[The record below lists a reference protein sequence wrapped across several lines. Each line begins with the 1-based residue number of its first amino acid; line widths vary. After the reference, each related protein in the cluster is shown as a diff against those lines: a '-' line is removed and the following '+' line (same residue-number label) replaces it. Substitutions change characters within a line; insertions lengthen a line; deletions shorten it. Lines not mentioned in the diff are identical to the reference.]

1 MRHRVFRRILAIFL
15 VFLSLLPAIPAGAQ
29 QSEAD
34 VFVAQAIL
42 AYEAKRYE
50 EALGYLNEAVAQD
63 PKHEEAYY
71 YIGLVNI
78 ALQRLQPAVEALER
92 ARELAPNDF
101 SVRYLLGVAYFAQER
116 YDKAEPILTKC
127 FEERPKTDGLGYYIG
142 FMRYRKKDY
151 SGALDAFKVETSQNP
166 AIQQL
171 THFYSGLALAVMG
184 LPERATAELDA
195 ATRGQVGSA
204 IAGPAERLRDSIA
217 AGGGQGSRFHAEV
230 RVGGTYDTNV
240 KVLPNPSND
249 PLANA
254 IRFLDT
260 KSTGEL
266 YSVTLSYDWLR
277 YGNWESTIGYQFF
290 ESYPNR
296 FPDFAVQDQVVTLGA
311 TYRGAFESGV
321 LAGSRYL
328 VGGQYA
334 FDNQLLGENQF
345 LQRNTGT
352 LFATLQLNAGG
363 DSFWNPTNVFSPIF
377 RVQGKLFNNFTG
389 IPLPPSDNRNAT
401 NYMTGISHTFYW
413 SGDRHWFRVGFQY
426 DTDVANGRNWSY
438 YGNRVLAGVQTTL
451 PSWNT
456 QLSYNMD
463 VHFVNY
469 LHANTLFPVVSVNG
483 NFTSNPRAIQRSDIE
498 QVHIFALVQPLPFLR
513 RLEGGS
519 AQWPL
524 SFRFEYQL
532 GVTSSDIPLY
542 AYQRN
547 VLSVSIA
554 YTY

>member
-1 MRHRVFRRILAIFL
+1 MRRTPSTRR
-15 VFLSLLPAIPAGAQ
+15 PTTT
-29 QSEAD
+29 
-34 VFVAQAIL
+34 
-42 AYEAKRYE
+42 
-50 EALGYLNEAVAQD
+50 
-63 PKHEEAYY
+63 
-71 YIGLVNI
+71 
-78 ALQRLQPAVEALER
+78 
-92 ARELAPNDF
+92 
-101 SVRYLLGVAYFAQER
+101 SVSER

-151 SGALDAFKVETSQNP
+151 SGALDAFKVETSPNP

-290 ESYPNR
+290 ESYPNS

-438 YGNRVLAGVQTTL
+438 TPTR
-451 PSWNT
+451 
-456 QLSYNMD
+456 
-463 VHFVNY
+463 
-469 LHANTLFPVVSVNG
+469 
-483 NFTSNPRAIQRSDIE
+483 
-498 QVHIFALVQPLPFLR
+498 
-513 RLEGGS
+513 
-519 AQWPL
+519 
-524 SFRFEYQL
+524 SFRSRIPAASS
-532 GVTSSDIPLY
+532 VRTSSRCTSSPWCSRCRSSAASRGDRRSGPCRS
-542 AYQRN
+542 ASSTS
-547 VLSVSIA
+547 SVSPAPTSRSMPTSGTCCRCRSPIRTRKQGKRPPRRVPA
-554 YTY
+554 AVV

>member
-1 MRHRVFRRILAIFL
+1 M
-15 VFLSLLPAIPAGAQ
+15 PAGAQ

-42 AYEAKRYE
+42 AYEDKHYE
-50 EALGYLNEAVAQD
+50 EALGYLREALAQD
-63 PKHEEAYY
+63 PRHVEALYY
-71 YIGLVNI
+71 TGLVNI
-78 ALQRLQPAVEALER
+78 ALQRLEPAVQALEK
-92 ARELAPNDF
+92 ARELAPGDF

-116 YDKAEPILTKC
+116 YDQAEPILNQC
-127 FEERPKTDGLGYYIG
+127 FAERPNTDGLGYYVG

-151 SGALDAFKVETSQNP
+151 SGSLDAFKAETSQNP

-171 THFYSGLALAVMG
+171 THFYSGLALAGMG
-184 LPERATAELDA
+184 LTERATAELDA
-195 ATRGQVGSA
+195 ATRGLTGSA

-217 AGGGQGSRFHAEV
+217 AGGGTGSRFHAEV

-240 KVLPNPSND
+240 KVLPNPSHD
-249 PLANA
+249 PVVNS

-260 KSTGEL
+260 RSAGWL
-266 YSVTLSYDWLR
+266 ASLTLSYDWLR

-290 ESYPNR
+290 ESYPER
-296 FPDFAVQDQVVTLGA
+296 FPDFAVQDQVATLGA

-321 LAGSRYL
+321 LAGARFL

-363 DSFWNPTNVFSPIF
+363 DSFWNPTNLFSPIF

-389 IPLPPSDNRNAT
+389 FPLPPSDNRNAT
-401 NYMTGISHTFYW
+401 NYLVGVSHTFYW
-413 SGDRHWFRVGFQY
+413 SGDRHWFRVGYQY

-438 YGNRVLAGVQTTL
+438 YGNRVLAGVQYTL
-451 PSWNT
+451 PSWDT
-456 QLSYNMD
+456 RLSYNMD

-469 LHANTLFPVVSVNG
+469 LHANTLFPTTHPGTVQ
-483 NFTSNPRAIQRSDIE
+483 RADIE
-498 QVHIFALVQPLPFLR
+498 QTHIFAVEQPLPFLR
-513 RLEGGS
+513 RQEAGAPRS
-519 AQWPL
+519 PL
-524 SFRFEYQL
+524 TMRFEYQI
-532 GVTSSDIPLY
+532 GVTSSDIALY
-542 AYQRN
+542 AYNRN
-547 VLSVSIA
+547 VLSVSIS
-554 YTY
+554 YQY

>member
-1 MRHRVFRRILAIFL
+1 MPQAATRRCFAIFL
-15 VFLSLLPAIPAGAQ
+15 VFLSLLPAMPAGAQ

-42 AYEAKRYE
+42 AYEDKHYE
-50 EALGYLNEAVAQD
+50 EALGYLREALAQD
-63 PKHEEAYY
+63 PRHVEALYY
-71 YIGLVNI
+71 TGLVNI
-78 ALQRLQPAVEALER
+78 ALQRLEPAVQALEK
-92 ARELAPNDF
+92 ARELAPGDF

-116 YDKAEPILTKC
+116 YDQAEPILNQC
-127 FEERPKTDGLGYYIG
+127 FAERPNTDGLGYYVG

-151 SGALDAFKVETSQNP
+151 SGSLDAFKAETSQNP

-171 THFYSGLALAVMG
+171 THFYSGLALAGMG
-184 LPERATAELDA
+184 LTERATAELDA
-195 ATRGQVGSA
+195 ATRGLTGSA

-217 AGGGQGSRFHAEV
+217 AGGGTGSRFHAEV

-240 KVLPNPSND
+240 KVLPNPSHD
-249 PLANA
+249 PVVNS

-260 KSTGEL
+260 RSAGWL
-266 YSVTLSYDWLR
+266 ASLTLSYDWLR

-290 ESYPNR
+290 ESYPNS

-363 DSFWNPTNVFSPIF
+363 DSFWNPTNLFSPIF

-389 IPLPPSDNRNAT
+389 FPLPPSDNRNAT
-401 NYMTGISHTFYW
+401 NYLVGVSHTFYW
-413 SGDRHWFRVGFQY
+413 SGDRHWFRVGYQY

-438 YGNRVLAGVQTTL
+438 YGNRVLAGVQYTL
-451 PSWNT
+451 PSWDT
-456 QLSYNMD
+456 RLSYNMD

-469 LHANTLFPVVSVNG
+469 LHANTLFPTTHPGTVQ
-483 NFTSNPRAIQRSDIE
+483 RADIE
-498 QVHIFALVQPLPFLR
+498 QTHIFAVEQPLPFLR
-513 RLEGGS
+513 RQEAGAPRS
-519 AQWPL
+519 PL
-524 SFRFEYQL
+524 TMRFEYQI
-532 GVTSSDIPLY
+532 GVTSSDIALY
-542 AYQRN
+542 AYNRN
-547 VLSVSIA
+547 VLSVSIS
-554 YTY
+554 YQY